1 VEDVVMYMRV
11 MVAAA
16 FLATAG
22 CNTVEGFGRDLAAVG
37 GTVSKGATDSRTGR
51 TKVITK
57 DPAACLP
64 DSHGKIPSGQC
75 GATRTTVRAKQPVRT
90 TTAGKAA
97 PASAAQLEGAA
108 TPVKAEGAT
117 ATAGTKPKLGWW
129 QPACGK
135 PGERPCSR
143 SGQ

>member
-1 VEDVVMYMRV
+1 MLMRV
-11 MVAAA
+11 IIAAA
-16 FLATAG
+16 FLTSAG
-22 CNTVEGFGRDLAAVG
+22 CNTVEGFGKDLAAVG
-37 GTVSKGATDSRTGR
+37 GTVSKSATDSRTGR
-51 TKVITK
+51 TKVITR

-75 GATRTTVRAKQPVRT
+75 SAVRATARTKAPARQPVRT
-90 TTAGKAA
+90 TTTAKTT
-97 PASAAQLEGAA
+97 PAQAAQLEGGA
-108 TPVKAEGAT
+108 TPVKAESAT
-117 ATAGTKPKLGWW
+117 ATAGTKPRLEWW